1 MVNSPRR
8 SKTGRFISKV
18 EDHSTLYS
26 VSVSVS
32 VWFCPLKERIVDVY
46 IAGEAWRRTFCQSVC

>member
-26 VSVSVS
+26 VSVSV
-32 VWFCPLKERIVDVY
+32 WFCPLKDRIVDVC
-46 IAGEAWRRTFCQSVC
+46 IAGEVLSRTFCHSVC